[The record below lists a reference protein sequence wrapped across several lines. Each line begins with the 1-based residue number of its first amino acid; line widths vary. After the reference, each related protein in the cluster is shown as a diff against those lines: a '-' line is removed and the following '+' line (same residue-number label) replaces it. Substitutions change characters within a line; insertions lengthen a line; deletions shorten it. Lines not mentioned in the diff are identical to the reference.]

1 MNATVGVDGNRRE
14 NSRRMSV
21 MEQQCFSAARTWRPR
36 DRMNKSARKARKVLE
51 GVCFIQ
57 KALLSTDL

>member
-1 MNATVGVDGNRRE
+1 MTATVGVDGNRRE
-14 NSRRMSV
+14 NRRMSEMV
-21 MEQQCFSAARTWRPR
+21 QQCFSAARTWRPR
-36 DRMNKSARKARKVLE
+36 DRMNKSARKARQALG